1 MEENQKRKNTKKQRQ
16 KEGKGKFEQCYAWI
30 GDNKSWAQ
38 REYSLGLLQKN
49 IILKQKATTSRL
61 VINIVGRVTL
71 LTKL

>member
-1 MEENQKRKNTKKQRQ
+1 MEENKKRKNTKKQRQ
-16 KEGKGKFEQCYAWI
+16 KEGKGKFEQCAWI

-38 REYSLGLLQKN
+38 REYILRQKN
-49 IILKQKATTSRL
+49 IILKQKASTSRL